1 LIDFQASEEQELVLE
16 TVREF
21 AAQELRPRARDAEES
36 GKLPSELL
44 ERAHPLGLVANALPE
59 AFGGGGARS
68 AVTAALIAEQLACGD
83 LALALAIL
91 SPGLLALPIAEF
103 GSREQQA
110 EHLPVFAGASFA
122 PGALAW
128 VEPRFD
134 SDVYRP
140 QTRAERAGAD
150 WRIDGH
156 KALVPWIDGL
166 RSVGVVASAGG
177 RAELFVVPVGAP
189 GLRATPAS
197 YMGLRALPLV
207 ELQLDGVRVPEGAR
221 VAIDARRVIA
231 QGRVAL
237 ASLAVGVA
245 RAAYELARDYAR
257 QRETFGAPIATRQ
270 SIAFMLADMATEID
284 GLRLLAWEA
293 AWQLDQGGDA
303 TRAAALAFSQA
314 RRVVL
319 QCADGAVQIFGG
331 HGYTREYL
339 VELLLRNAAG
349 FASFEALAL
358 V

>member
-1 LIDFQASEEQELVLE
+1 LIDFQPSEEQELVLE

-21 AAQELRPRARDAEES
+21 SAQELRPRAREAEES
-36 GKLPSELL
+36 AKLPADLL

-59 AFGGGGARS
+59 AHGGGGERS
-68 AVTAALIAEQLACGD
+68 AVTAALVSEQLAWGD
-83 LALALAIL
+83 LALAVAIL

-103 GSREQQA
+103 GSPEQQA
-110 EHLPVFAGASFA
+110 HHLPAYAGEAFV
-122 PGALAW
+122 PGSLAW
-128 VEPRFD
+128 IEPRFD
-134 SDVYRP
+134 SDVFRP
-140 QTRAERAGAD
+140 STRAERADRD
-150 WRIDGH
+150 WQIHGR
-156 KALVPWIDGL
+156 KALVPWIEGL
-166 RSVGVVASAGG
+166 RSVGVVASTGE
-177 RAELFVVPVGAP
+177 RAELFVVPVDSP
-189 GLRATPAS
+189 GLSATPAS
-197 YMGLRALPLV
+197 YMGLRALPFA
-207 ELQLDGVRVPEGAR
+207 ELQFDGVRVPESAR
-221 VAIDARRVIA
+221 IAIDASRVIA

-245 RAAYELARDYAR
+245 RAAYELALDYAK

-293 AWQLDQGGDA
+293 AWQLDQRLDA
-303 TRAAALAFSQA
+303 TRAAAWALTQA

-349 FASFEALAL
+349 FGSFEALAL